1 MLVSEYATQTV
12 NNRLLK
18 YGTRQSYFKILKS
31 LGIWDLDISEVT
43 SSLILDKVDPMR
55 NRNVKK
61 NIFIY
66 LVSVFKNLGRFQ
78 SNGGYAQNP
87 LEQSIFPNFT
97 S

>member
-43 SSLILDKVDPMR
+43 SSLILDKVDSMR
-55 NRNVKK
+55 NHNVKK

-66 LVSVFKNLGRFQ
+66 LVSVFKDLGRFQ
-78 SNGGYAQNP
+78 SNGGYAHNP